1 MPLPGQPPVPSP
13 AAAPAAAMGAPSAN
27 AIPAPS
33 ANAIPAAKP
42 PQMAQGN
49 VAQALSLVR
58 NALEMLQKA
67 LPMIPMG
74 SPQHGDLLKAIGIIS
89 KHMEHD
95 EGNKGVDL
103 QSLLQMAR
111 GASQQSPVQAA
122 NRMFPAPT
130 AAPAMPTPTPPT
142 GA

>member
-1 MPLPGQPPVPSP
+1 MPVPGQPPAPPP
-13 AAAPAAAMGAPSAN
+13 AMASAPSGAG
-27 AIPAPS
+27 AGAVP
-33 ANAIPAAKP
+33 
-42 PQMAQGN
+42 QGN
-49 VAQALSLVR
+49 QGNMAQALSLVR
-58 NALEMLQKA
+58 NGLEMFQKA

-74 SPQHGDLLKAIGIIS
+74 SPQHADLLKAVSMVS
-89 KHMEHD
+89 KHLEQN

-130 AAPAMPTPTPPT
+130 AAPAMPTP
-142 GA
+142 AAA

>member
-1 MPLPGQPPVPSP
+1 MPLPGQPPIPGAPP
-13 AAAPAAAMGAPSAN
+13 ATPPAMGAAPAGAGPV
-27 AIPAPS
+27 
-33 ANAIPAAKP
+33 AKP
-42 PQMAQGN
+42 QGN
-49 VAQALSLVR
+49 MGNIAQAMSLVR
-58 NALEMLQKA
+58 NGLEMFQKA

-74 SPQHGDLLKAIGIIS
+74 APQHADLLKAISMIS
-89 KHMEHD
+89 KHLEQG

-111 GASQQSPVQAA
+111 QASQQSPVQAA

-130 AAPAMPTPTPPT
+130 AAPASPVPPPA